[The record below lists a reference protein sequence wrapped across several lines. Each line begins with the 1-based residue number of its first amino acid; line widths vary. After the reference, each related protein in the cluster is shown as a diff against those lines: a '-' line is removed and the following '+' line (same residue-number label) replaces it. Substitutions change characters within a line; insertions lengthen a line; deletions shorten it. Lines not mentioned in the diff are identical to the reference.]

1 MTLDSTHHHSSPRRP
16 PAGTARFPSATQ
28 SQRRPV
34 SVPDDEEDE
43 NEDREG
49 DEEEDAYQRD
59 GWPQRLP
66 TSSRRYDLDMAA
78 QATSRRY
85 QFHPE
90 QVQRIPPR
98 RSAHQPPPIPVGQ
111 RVTEAHPTLAPRPQ
125 PRQSQQRRGQG
136 LWWVILGALLALSL
150 WVAVAWVTAWWTN
163 TSNDWTYTRAF
174 RTFSVDQA
182 VGHNGDSAAHPS
194 HFIVQNDHRHIIL
207 IELPANDAAKALI
220 YAGPVLLG
228 DGQESLPV
236 TISFHLNAHTGR
248 LDLLLHIQDQS
259 YVFLNTGTKFVAPA
273 GP

>member
-1 MTLDSTHHHSSPRRP
+1 V
-16 PAGTARFPSATQ
+16 AGAARFASSTQ
-28 SQRRPV
+28 GQRPV
-34 SVPDDEEDE
+34 SVPDDEDEDHD
-43 NEDREG
+43 ED
-49 DEEEDAYQRD
+49 DAQDRD
-59 GWPQRLP
+59 VWPQRLP
-66 TSSRRYDLDMAA
+66 TSSRRYDLDADS

-98 RSAHQPPPIPVGQ
+98 RSAQQPPALVGQ
-111 RVTEAHPTLAPRPQ
+111 RVTEAHPTFAPRPKSRQ
-125 PRQSQQRRGQG
+125 PRRGHG

-150 WVAVAWVTAWWTN
+150 WIGAAWVTAWWTN

-207 IELPANDAAKALI
+207 IELPANDAAKSLI

-236 TISFHLNAHTGR
+236 TISFQVNAHTGR

-273 GP
+273 EP